1 MVNFLSLWRLVLLW
15 SAATMVFSFPVTA
28 QDASDSDIEPESVV
42 PSNLPTREDSKD
54 YLPLLLTG
62 ISLTVGG
69 VTGARLSYIEA
80 ERWESMPGTTLDRQR
95 RINTWSTVTVVGS
108 VTAAVGVGLVALWAP
123 IRLSQEGL
131 GFAIR

>member
-54 YLPLLLTG
+54 DLHLLLTG

-69 VTGARLSYIEA
+69 VTGARLSYIAA
-80 ERWESMPGTTLDRQR
+80 ERGD
-95 RINTWSTVTVVGS
+95 
-108 VTAAVGVGLVALWAP
+108 
-123 IRLSQEGL
+123 
-131 GFAIR
+131 